1 MLSVV
6 EAGVKSVSSNGLL
19 LALASAVPAVVG
31 LALLRRWGVDKPCD
45 TDGMPDAPAPTY
57 SDSGRPLGD
66 WSVSVHYDSVRDD
79 LVVTWQAS
87 ATPWKRSLHGQR
99 RFAGP
104 DLEDALKEADYR
116 SRVLGVR
123 RLF

>member
-1 MLSVV
+1 MMDAINELWLTPL
-6 EAGVKSVSSNGLL
+6 G
-19 LALASAVPAVVG
+19 AVPLVVA
-31 LALLRRWGVDKPCD
+31 LALLRRWGVDRSCD

-87 ATPWKRSLHGQR
+87 ATPWKASIHGQR
-99 RFAGP
+99 HFAGP
-104 DLEDALKEADYR
+104 EVEEALAEADYR